1 MLSLCARLAGKRR
14 RGEGGAA
21 AGPVRRSGR
30 ARRAPA
36 ARGAPEAEVLAALA
50 GAAPGDAAS
59 ARAGAYSPPA
69 GAPEAHRAQPAARE
83 ADSGAGP
90 ARPHKRDAAGGLV
103 FPDWPGFRPR
113 LSPEQMIRAGVFG
126 GCYFNPSGGKKGV
139 KYPRG
144 GIPVDHNEYPKAWF
158 EGVPERKYISRRY
171 CVPTNKYGVK
181 AGQDQTFWE
190 EKGWVADQD
199 PRGWFQWY
207 TRFYLGRRTEDD
219 ARQIGRW
226 TGVTGPKGRWKR
238 ALMNRIVD
246 AGAAWDDARV
256 SPVIRQTLLHW
267 ASEVS
272 AADVAK
278 HAKTRRP

>member
-1 MLSLCARLAGKRR
+1 MDTA
-14 RGEGGAA
+14 
-21 AGPVRRSGR
+21 
-30 ARRAPA
+30 
-36 ARGAPEAEVLAALA
+36 
-50 GAAPGDAAS
+50 
-59 ARAGAYSPPA
+59 
-69 GAPEAHRAQPAARE
+69 PAARE

-90 ARPHKRDAAGGLV
+90 ARPLKRDAAGGLV
-103 FPDWPGFRPR
+103 FPDWPSFRPR

-126 GCYFNPSGGKKGV
+126 GCYFNPDGGKKGV

-144 GIPVDHNEYPKAWF
+144 GIPVDPNEYPKAWF
-158 EGVPERKYISRRY
+158 EGVPKHKFFSRRY
-171 CVPTNKYGVK
+171 YIPTNKYAVK

-246 AGAAWDDARV
+246 ADATWDDARV

-267 ASEVS
+267 AFEVS
-272 AADVAK
+272 AADVAR